1 VLVAATEPERARFRA
16 LFRAAP
22 LAGWQVAEA
31 DSFERARFL
40 LQMDP
45 CDVLLLDASLCP
57 LGGTSGLAWLAGQY
71 RTPVVF
77 LADAGPEVVLDAL
90 RQGAHSWLPRRLAGD
105 HPELLDALL
114 RQAARH
120 GDALRRG
127 RRADKA
133 LGDCKRRVSRLAGL
147 LWEAGPDAPP
157 SGWLCQRRLMD
168 RLQEE
173 LARVGRHGGPLAVV
187 LGEVRGPGGA
197 RLAAAERD
205 RLAGW
210 VRERISGG
218 KRRCDVAGQYGP
230 HGFLLLL
237 PGAGDEGAT
246 GFCRRLRGLLAT
258 PPAGPCGALAPPQ
271 VCFGVAHYSP
281 AAPSVKCLLRCAEER
296 LEQAKQ
302 AARQTPPPSCLH
314 KRQTPKP
321 RGCDAS
327 GEGPSASK

>member
-1 VLVAATEPERARFRA
+1 MPPSPPRRRRVLVAATEPERAHFRA

-22 LAGWQVAEA
+22 LAGWQAAEA
-31 DSFERARFL
+31 DSFEQARFL

-45 CDVLLLDASLCP
+45 CDVLLLDASLYP

-90 RQGAHSWLPRRLAGD
+90 RHGAHSWLTRRLAGD

-114 RQAARH
+114 QQAARH
-120 GDALRRG
+120 GDALRRR
-127 RRADKA
+127 RRAAKA
-133 LGDCKRRVSRLAGL
+133 LGECRRRVSRLAGQ

-157 SGWLCQRRLMD
+157 SGWLCQRRLID
-168 RLQEE
+168 RLHEE
-173 LARVGRHGGPLAVV
+173 LSRAGRHGGPLAVV
-187 LGEVRGPGGA
+187 LGEVRGPGGGD
-197 RLAAAERD
+197 LSGAERD

-237 PGAGDEGAT
+237 PGAGDEGAA
-246 GFCRRLRGLLAT
+246 GFCRRLRGLLEV
-258 PPAGPCGALAPPQ
+258 PPGPAGGALGPPQ
-271 VCFGVAHYSP
+271 LYFGVAHYSP
-281 AAPSVKCLLRCAEER
+281 AAPSLKCLLRCAEER
-296 LEQAKQ
+296 LRRAKES
-302 AARQTPPPSCLH
+302 ARHTRSPSCL
-314 KRQTPKP
+314 PD
-321 RGCDAS
+321 G
-327 GEGPSASK
+327 